1 MSKIIYV
8 YAPAV
13 QKCIHIRVTDAWLKK
28 VKMALAIG
36 CTLDGYCIDGSRIK
50 RKNQKN
56 ISSGRNDTDAMFKGY
71 DVFINKHSVWEFKKY
86 TPEKRIH
93 GVVSGRWSS
102 PPTSLQQL
110 PRGNKPKEII
120 LDSISE
126 LGE

>member
-8 YAPAV
+8 YASAV

-36 CTLDGYCIDGSRIK
+36 CTLDGYYIDGSRIK

-56 ISSGRNDTDAMFKGY
+56 IASDRNDTDAMFKGY
-71 DVFINKHSVWEFKKY
+71 DVFLNKHSVWEFKKY
-86 TPEKRIH
+86 IPKQRFH

-102 PPTSLQQL
+102 NAGSIQNL
-110 PRGNKPKEII
+110 PKE
-120 LDSISE
+120 
-126 LGE
+126 

>member
-13 QKCIHIRVTDAWLKK
+13 MKCIYIRVTDAWFKK

-50 RKNQKN
+50 RKNQRHT
-56 ISSGRNDTDAMFKGY
+56 STSRSDTDDMFKGY
-71 DVFINKHSVWEFKKY
+71 DVFLNKHGAWEFKKY
-86 TPEKRIH
+86 VPKQRFH

-102 PPTSLQQL
+102 NAGSIQNL
-110 PRGNKPKEII
+110 PKE
-120 LDSISE
+120 
-126 LGE
+126 